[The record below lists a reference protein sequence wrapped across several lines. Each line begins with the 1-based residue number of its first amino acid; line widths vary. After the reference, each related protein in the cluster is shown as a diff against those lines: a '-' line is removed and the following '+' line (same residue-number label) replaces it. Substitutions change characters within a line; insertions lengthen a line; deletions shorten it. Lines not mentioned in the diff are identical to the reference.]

1 MSVFAALFSGVS
13 GLQTFGSA
21 LGVSA
26 DNIVNINTVGYKE
39 TQARFT
45 TLVTETSSSTS
56 FSPGGVGLRTQTL
69 ISKQG
74 LIQASTSA
82 TDLSIDGAGFFVV
95 RQASSAEAPQGEF
108 LFTRAGSFTP
118 DAEGFLKNTAGLF
131 LMGWEVDSQ
140 GNIPTNKGDL
150 NVLVPINTS
159 GLTGQAES
167 TDLVTMRAN
176 LQSSQ
181 VTSAQEATYNATV
194 SAFNMASGTVI
205 ADFQRSIQVFDAQG
219 GTHSLLISALKKD
232 PIAFPNEWH
241 IEIHGDPATDVN
253 VLVPNV
259 DGQVVTG
266 TLAFNTDGT
275 LNTGA
280 SSPALLAPVAID
292 WNNGA
297 ANSLITF
304 DFGSDGDSDGFT
316 QFDTASALISS
327 NVNGAIFGNVTG
339 VSVGKDGFVTAL
351 FDNGLSRAVFKLP
364 VTTFQNP
371 DGLSRRQ
378 GNAYA
383 TSDLSG
389 NFNIQEAGNG
399 GAGTLAPSTLEAS
412 TVDLAAEFANLITT
426 QRAFTASTRIIT
438 TADEMLD
445 ELNRIKR

>member
-26 DNIVNINTVGYKE
+26 DNIVNVNTVGYKE

-69 ISKQG
+69 VSKQG

-95 RQASSAEAPQGEF
+95 RQAASAEAIDGEF

-118 DAEGFLKNTAGLF
+118 DAEGFLKNTAGLY

-140 GNIPTNKGDL
+140 GQIPTNKGDL
-150 NVLVPINTS
+150 GVLVPITTT
-159 GLTGQAES
+159 GLTGQAEA
-167 TDLVTMRAN
+167 TDLISLRAN

-181 VTSAQEATYNATV
+181 AISAAEATYDPTN
-194 SAFNMASGTVI
+194 SAFNMASGNVI
-205 ADFQRSIQVFDAQG
+205 PDFQNSIEVFDAQG
-219 GTHSLLISALKKD
+219 GTHTLLISALKSSVV
-232 PIAFPNEWH
+232 NEWH
-241 IEIHGDPATDVN
+241 IEIHGDPAADVA
-253 VLVPNV
+253 VLGGNV
-259 DGQVVTG
+259 DGQIVSG

-275 LNTGA
+275 LNLVGTTA
-280 SSPALLAPVAID
+280 ALTAPIAID
-292 WNNGA
+292 WAAPNGA
-297 ANSLITF
+297 ADSLLSF
-304 DFGSDGDSDGFT
+304 DFGSDADSDGFT
-316 QFDTASALISS
+316 QFDTASALLSRNI
-327 NVNGAIFGNVTG
+327 NGAIFGNVVG
-339 VSVGKDGFVTAL
+339 VAIGKDGFVTAL
-351 FDNGLSRAVFKLP
+351 FDNGLSRAAFKLP
-364 VTTFQNP
+364 IATFQNA

-389 NFNIQEAGNG
+389 AFNMQETGTA
-399 GAGTLAPSTLEAS
+399 GAGSIAPSTLEAS

>member
-69 ISKQG
+69 VSKQG

-95 RQASSAEAPQGEF
+95 RQASTAEAAQGEF

-140 GNIPTNKGDL
+140 GNIPTNLGDL

-159 GLTGQAES
+159 GLTGQAEA

-176 LQSSQ
+176 LQSSR
-181 VTSAQEATYNATV
+181 VISAQEATYDPTV
-194 SAFNMASGTVI
+194 TAFNMASGTVI

-219 GTHSLLISALKKD
+219 GTHSLLISALKSSTV
-232 PIAFPNEWH
+232 NEWH
-241 IEIHGDPATDVN
+241 IEIHGDPASDVN
-253 VLVPNV
+253 VLGANV
-259 DGQVVTG
+259 DGQILTG

-280 SSPALLAPVAID
+280 TSPSLLGPIVID

-304 DFGSDGDSDGFT
+304 DFGSDADSDGFT
-316 QFDTASALISS
+316 QFDTGSALISS

-339 VSVGKDGFVTAL
+339 VSIGKDGFVTAL

-364 VTTFQNP
+364 VATFQNP

-389 NFNIQEAGNG
+389 NFSMQEAGNG
-399 GAGTLAPSTLEAS
+399 GAGNLAPSTLEAS